1 MQRHEVK
8 TDKMA
13 APIQLPRLHDRD
25 GFLDDGARMSKRTK
39 YNSDH
44 KFNKQSTSF
53 AALEEEEDVLR
64 HGEKIFLF
72 RDHSL
77 LHTVS
82 KYKIEIIRRTY

>member
-8 TDKMA
+8 ADKMA
-13 APIQLPRLHDRD
+13 APIQLPRLHDCD

-39 YNSDH
+39 YTSDH

-64 HGEKIFLF
+64 HG
-72 RDHSL
+72 
-77 LHTVS
+77 
-82 KYKIEIIRRTY
+82 